1 MDSEADPDFPT
12 DPAHALH
19 ELALCLGRGA
29 GDPAASALAPA
40 AAALLLRHLRF
51 DEADPAWPDRDRL
64 LLGGAAAALAGQLA
78 ALLGAPLLALPMPEQ
93 SLGTAM
99 GSALAERMLAA
110 RFGRSLVD
118 HRIWLL
124 ADSTELAAGAAQEA
138 AMLAG
143 ALQLGR
149 LTVLAAINEPDWAG
163 LARFSACGWTVRR
176 LESEDP
182 EAACSALSA
191 ATRSRKP
198 TLIAC
203 RATPGRLHGARAP
216 ARQSDWGAI
225 GHRAAAAR
233 RAWLKRVKR
242 HTSREAFERAAA
254 GLLPLNWQASVPAPD
269 LTGADL
275 CTEQAVNGALARLAQ
290 LMPGL
295 SSVAPD
301 PGAPPAGY
309 TQTACG
315 ALVGMALH
323 GGILPVGR
331 KSLTDSEPL
340 RPALRL
346 AAVLGLR
353 VLHVLTEPPSPCPAG
368 GLRTA
373 LRAMNNVFV
382 FRPAGA
388 AEALA
393 CLELALRRNAGPS
406 VLLLAGPETPV
417 HVPARP
423 LPRAGEGFYARLCAR
438 GGYVRVEP
446 ARKRD
451 LTLIAC
457 GTELEVALEAAAYLG
472 TEGVAAAVV
481 SLPCWDLFALQD
493 KAYRTA
499 VLGTAPRLGIEA
511 GSGFGWERFLGER
524 GVFVGPES
532 GVISFAR
539 VMAAARAL
547 AGAMET
553 AP

>member
-1 MDSEADPDFPT
+1 LDSEADPGFPI
-12 DPAHALH
+12 DPTHALH
-19 ELALCLGRGA
+19 ELALCLGRA
-29 GDPAASALAPA
+29 ADPVASSLAPA
-40 AAALLLRHLRF
+40 AAALLLRYLRF
-51 DEADPAWPDRDRL
+51 DEADPAWPDQDRL
-64 LLGGAAAALAGQLA
+64 LLGGAAASLAGQLA
-78 ALLGAPLLALPMPEQ
+78 ALLGAPPLVLPMPEQ

-99 GSALAERMLAA
+99 GTALAERMLAA

-124 ADSTELAAGAAQEA
+124 ADSTELSAGAAQEA

-149 LTVLAAINEPDWAG
+149 LTVIAAIQDAHWPG
-163 LARFSACGWTVRR
+163 LARFSASGWSVRR
-176 LESEDP
+176 LDSNDP
-182 EAACSALSA
+182 HAACSAISA

-203 RATPGRLHGARAP
+203 RATLAPFHGMSPLTR
-216 ARQSDWGAI
+216 RSDWGGI

-233 RAWLKRVKR
+233 RAWLKREKR
-242 HTSREAFERAAA
+242 HTSREAFERAVA
-254 GLLPLNWQASVPAPD
+254 GLLPLHWQASLPPPD

-275 CTEQAVNGALARLAQ
+275 CTEQAVNAALARLTQ
-290 LMPGL
+290 LMHGL
-295 SSVAPD
+295 ISVAPD
-301 PGAPPAGY
+301 QGVPTAGY

-331 KSLTDSEPL
+331 TSLADSEKL

-346 AAVLGLR
+346 AALLSLR
-353 VLHVLTEPPSPCPAG
+353 VLHVLTEPPSPCPTG

-406 VLLLAGPETPV
+406 VLLLAGPRA
-417 HVPARP
+417 PAQAPAAAP
-423 LPRAGEGFYARLCAR
+423 LTHAGEGFYARLCAR
-438 GGYVRVEP
+438 GGYVRLEP
-446 ARKRD
+446 ARPRD

-457 GTELEVALEAAAYLG
+457 GAELMLALEAAAQLG

-493 KAYRTA
+493 KAYCAA
-499 VLGTAPRLGIEA
+499 VLGNAPRLGIEA
-511 GSGFGWERFLGER
+511 GSGFGWERFLGEH
-524 GVFVGPES
+524 GVFLGPEA
-532 GVISFAR
+532 GIISLPR
-539 VMAAARAL
+539 IMQAARAL